1 MKKLGKMML
10 LSVMMIFVMLIT
22 GCGADK
28 FAGKWIYQE
37 ENGGVQELEIEK
49 NGDKNGYIIQ
59 ETRYYYDIKQS
70 MQNEKEYNEYIN
82 INPFERVKK
91 QKERVIPIYDY
102 ECIWKKS
109 FNKNT
114 AQEENNRLI
123 VDGKLGTQVYAYIEK
138 DDTLQI
144 KNIVYRK
151 EKDNDLENMKK
162 AIQER
167 IKNKYEEKYNNETQS
182 KVDKFFQAKLGNITF
197 TDEDTDN

>member
-1 MKKLGKMML
+1 MRVNGFIRKK
-10 LSVMMIFVMLIT
+10 T
-22 GCGADK
+22 
-28 FAGKWIYQE
+28 
-37 ENGGVQELEIEK
+37 GGVQELEIEK

>member
-1 MKKLGKMML
+1 MRVNGFIRKK
-10 LSVMMIFVMLIT
+10 T
-22 GCGADK
+22 
-28 FAGKWIYQE
+28 
-37 ENGGVQELEIEK
+37 GGVQELEIEK

-109 FNKNT
+109 SNKNT

-138 DDTLQI
+138 
-144 KNIVYRK
+144 
-151 EKDNDLENMKK
+151 EKDNNLENMKK